1 MPKEF
6 DNQITEFID
15 ALIIELARGGDLF
28 SIGEAVV
35 QIGSKL
41 IGAEG
46 CSLYLVRGD
55 EIELTHSTFLSNTD
69 YIARRKAISS
79 KQGAGLTSWVA
90 ATGQLLRFS
99 DGAYRAHPAWAGE
112 VNHLQFL
119 PSKSTQSLLIVPIVD
134 FNRTILGVITLENK
148 KTPTGITN
156 FNEEDTDRLIK
167 LAVTLAK
174 ALKSAGMYVSAKEWE
189 HFGLEDDL
197 HDLVNWYHS
206 GVVLW
211 IDAID
216 EWLKRG
222 EIDKVKELMPQLRS
236 HAYSTVNELKTIHT
250 NLMSAALEAY
260 SLSESLS
267 RMVSAWMRRI
277 TPKYNE
283 EMKIKLSCPENLDI
297 PVPIR
302 NTLVR
307 IASLAISNALQHSGI
322 IENPKVIVE
331 IQVETKKNKLVLT
344 VSDNGQ
350 GAEKLTEGYGIAR
363 MNQLT
368 KRFSLSW
375 GNKAELS
382 IRTGTNKGTRV
393 NLTVEI
399 DESWRKR

>member
-1 MPKEF
+1 MHKEF
-6 DNQITEFID
+6 NDQITEFID

-46 CSLYLVRGD
+46 CSLYLVRGN
-55 EIELTHSTFLSNTD
+55 EIELTHSTFLSNTNW
-69 YIARRKAISS
+69 IARRKAISS

-90 ATGQLLRFS
+90 ATGQILQFS

-112 VNHLQFL
+112 VNQLQFL

-156 FNEEDTDRLIK
+156 FNDEDTERLTK

-197 HDLVNWYHS
+197 HDLINWYHS

-222 EIDKVKELMPQLRS
+222 EIDKVNELMPQLRS

-250 NLMSAALEAY
+250 NLISAALEAY
-260 SLSESLS
+260 SLSESLE
-267 RMVSAWMRRI
+267 RMVSAWMNRI
-277 TPKYNE
+277 TPKYDE
-283 EMKIKLSCPENLDI
+283 KMKIKLSCPSDLDI
-297 PVPIR
+297 PAPIR
-302 NTLVR
+302 NTIVR

-322 IENPKVIVE
+322 IEIPSIVIKMKVEAKGNRLIL
-331 IQVETKKNKLVLT
+331 K
-344 VSDNGQ
+344 VSDNGV
-350 GAEKLTEGYGIAR
+350 GATRLTEGYGITR
-363 MNQLT
+363 MKQLT
-368 KRFSLSW
+368 TRLNSSW
-375 GNKAELS
+375 GGKATLT
-382 IRTGTNKGTRV
+382 IDFAPNKGARV
-393 NLTVEI
+393 NLTVDLE
-399 DESWRKR
+399 EKSQ